1 MGIKKRIGIF
11 GGIGREGKKRMGEK
25 LYELRKY
32 NGFSQQEL
40 GERLG
45 VARQT
50 VARWESGK
58 ATPDAVFLR
67 EIARIYGVRVSEL
80 LSAEKK
86 KIQTEESEN
95 KDKDS
100 LLIQS
105 LLISIFLIIT
115 ANIMAP
121 LGLVSAIGGLLKLKK
136 SKYSFYVR
144 LLAVI
149 CIGVCIWNL
158 YIAYR
163 IYW

>member
-11 GGIGREGKKRMGEK
+11 GGTGREGKKRMGEK

-67 EIARIYGVRVSEL
+67 EIARIYGVKINEL
-80 LSAEKK
+80 LSEE
-86 KIQTEESEN
+86 IQE
-95 KDKDS
+95 KDS
-100 LLIQS
+100 KDNWLIYS
-105 LLISIFLIIT
+105 LLLSNFLVIT
-115 ANIMAP
+115 STIMPP
-121 LGLVSAIGGLLKLKK
+121 LGAVLAIDVLVKLKK
-136 SKYSFYVR
+136 SQYSLYVR
-144 LLAVI
+144 VLAVI
-149 CIGVCIWNL
+149 CIVVSFYNL
-158 YIAYR
+158 YIVC
-163 IYW
+163 